1 SRQLWCD
8 NPEPEVQ
15 DMILFAEQKPTVR
28 KQKKLAKSELEKI
41 CAEGYAVPGFNT
53 WANKPGTFCK
63 KEIGT
68 CEYQSIEDDRIVS
81 YGVIINGKRCYYP
94 LCMFAPDYHQS
105 KGAKK

>member
-1 SRQLWCD
+1 
-8 NPEPEVQ
+8 
-15 DMILFAEQKPTVR
+15 MILFAEQKPTVR

-41 CAEGYAVPGFNT
+41 CAEGYAVPSFNT
-53 WANKPGTFCK
+53 WTNKPGTFCR

-68 CEYQSIEDDRIVS
+68 CMGQSTENDKIVS
-81 YGVIINGKRCYYP
+81 YGVVIDGEHYCLP